1 MAKSPATRRAKDPNL
16 NGGSYG
22 HVPVYDAGMTFTDI
36 GSSGLRAFSGWV
48 REEYLPQLQGR
59 QAARVFR
66 EMLDNSP
73 IVGAVMF
80 AILGVMRK
88 VEWRTVPADDSPQ
101 AKEAA
106 DFVESLRFDMSDTW
120 EDFIAEAL
128 SMLGYGFAPHEIVYK
143 RRLGLRKFGSPVPS
157 SKFDDGAIGW
167 HRLPIRGQD
176 TILKWF
182 FGPNGEIL
190 GLTQQPWVGTL
201 IDIPME
207 KMLLFRPSQHKNN
220 PEGKSILRTA
230 YRSYFFVK
238 RLEEQEAILFERM
251 SGLPVIKV
259 PNSLL
264 EAAAGNGPQAAL
276 AQSALNAYKKL
287 VANVRID
294 EQMGILLPSDV
305 YQTGAGA
312 GNVPMY
318 EFKLETPN
326 FGRSN
331 LDADTPIKRHK
342 IDIMTSVLCDFLEMG
357 HTSRGAQNLADT
369 KVDLFM
375 QAVESWLNAVSAVIN
390 RHGLPR
396 LWALNGFDPNVMPE
410 LVPDMAQRVD
420 LDVFSN
426 MILRLSQA
434 GMPLF
439 PDEDLERYVRD
450 TAGLPDAG
458 EDNSFAADMTADAGD
473 DPATV
478 ASKRARMR
486 AVVKSQLVGF
496 LAKRGRKP

>member
-1 MAKSPATRRAKDPNL
+1 MAKSPAARRAKDPNL

-22 HVPVYDAGMTFTDI
+22 AVPVYDNGMKFADL
-36 GSSGLRAFSGWV
+36 GSTGLRAFSGWV

-88 VEWRTVPADDSPQ
+88 VEWRTEPVDDTPA
-101 AKEAA
+101 AKEAR
-106 DFVESLRFDMSDTW
+106 DFVDSLRFDMSDTW
-120 EDFIAEAL
+120 EDFITEAL

-143 RRLGLRKFGSPVPS
+143 RRAGLKPFGSAVPS
-157 SKFDDGAIGW
+157 SQFDDGAIGW

-176 TILKWF
+176 TVLKWF

-201 IDIPME
+201 IDLPME

-230 YRSYFFVK
+230 YRSYYFVK

-251 SGLPVIKV
+251 SGIPVIKV

-264 EAAAGNGPQAAL
+264 EAAADGNPNAVA
-276 AQSALNAYKKL
+276 ALNAYKKL

-294 EQMGILLPSDV
+294 EQMGILIPSDV
-305 YQTGAGA
+305 YQTGTGA
-312 GNVPMY
+312 GSVPMY

-326 FGRSN
+326 SGRSN

-375 QAVESWLNAVSAVIN
+375 QAVEGWLNAIAAVIN

-396 LWALNGFDPNVMPE
+396 LWALNGFDPATMPQI
-410 LVPDMAQRVD
+410 VPDMAQRID
-420 LDVFSN
+420 HDIFSN

-439 PDEDLERYVRD
+439 PDPELEQYIRD
-450 TAGLPDAG
+450 TLGLPDAG
-458 EDNSFAADMTADAGD
+458 ENAAIAEDETIETAEPDPAQAADKRKRLQ
-473 DPATV
+473 ATI
-478 ASKRARMR
+478 K
-486 AVVKSQLVGF
+486 KQLVHF
-496 LAKRGRKP
+496 LAKRGRNK